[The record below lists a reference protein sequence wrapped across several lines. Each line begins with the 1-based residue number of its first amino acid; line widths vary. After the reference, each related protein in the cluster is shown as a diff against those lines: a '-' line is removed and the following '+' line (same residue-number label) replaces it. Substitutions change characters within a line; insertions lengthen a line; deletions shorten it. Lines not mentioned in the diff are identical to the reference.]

1 MQPDNRPKY
10 TLNSVYLYL
19 TGGCNLRCTHCW
31 LTPDYVAD
39 DQEAPDGITTDDVKK
54 VIEQGKPLGL
64 YEMKLTGGEPFINKE
79 IFEII
84 ELISSENITINIETN
99 GTLIDRDTTSFLKKK
114 GINHISVSIDSPNA
128 SFHDTFRGKSG
139 ALHDAVSGVRHMTEE
154 GLDVQIIMSLT
165 TDNVKDIEDLVKMAR
180 ELNAGSVKINP
191 ILPIGRGNVL
201 TEKGKTVPVEE
212 LIELCRWMEGDL
224 SKKYGI
230 ETIFSLPTAFKSL
243 RRFFGSNNSECHI
256 LNILGIIATGHISIC
271 GIGKEEPTLI
281 MGNIREDDLGDIWKN
296 SPILKSLREI
306 VPKKMDGICGRCILK
321 GVCLGA
327 CRANAFVLE
336 GNLSAPDWIC
346 RDAYEKGLFP
356 ESRII

>member
-19 TGGCNLRCTHCW
+19 TGGCNLRCSHCW
-31 LTPDYVAD
+31 LTPDYIAD
-39 DQEAPDGITTDDVKK
+39 DQEVPDGITTGDVKK

-84 ELISSENITINIETN
+84 ELISSEDITINIETN
-99 GTLIDRDTTSFLKKK
+99 GTLIDRDTASFLKKK

-128 SFHDTFRGKSG
+128 SFHDTFRGKRG
-139 ALHDAVSGVRHMTEE
+139 AFSDATSGVRHMTAE

-165 TDNVKDIEDLVKMAR
+165 SDNVKDIEDLVRMAK
-180 ELNAGSVKINP
+180 ELKANSVKVNP

-201 TEKGKTVPVEE
+201 TDRGKTVPVEE

-224 SKKYGI
+224 SKKYKI
-230 ETIFSLPTAFKSL
+230 HTFFSLPTAFKSL
-243 RRFFGSNNSECHI
+243 RRFFSSNNSECHI

-271 GIGKEEPTLI
+271 GIGKEEPSLI
-281 MGNIREDDLGDIWKN
+281 MGNIREDDIRDIWEN

-306 VPKKMDGICGRCILK
+306 VPKKMEGICSNCILK

-327 CRANAFVLE
+327 CRANAFVLT
-336 GNLSAPDWIC
+336 GDLSAPDWVC
-346 RDAYEKGLFP
+346 QEAYEKGLFP
-356 ESRII
+356 QSRLI